1 MQLRGVFVSIAS
13 KQFDVA
19 AARGIQLCLIQL
31 AREARDLG
39 LKFAA
44 AHMDV
49 AALEI
54 ADSVGDVT
62 SDLNAQLSVAND
74 TGLASSKRGQ
84 A

>member
-1 MQLRGVFVSIAS
+1 MSIPG
-13 KQFDVA
+13 KPFDVA

-54 ADSVGDVT
+54 ADSVGAENVGDVT
-62 SDLNAQLSVAND
+62 RDLHAQLSVAND
-74 TGLASSKRGQ
+74 AGVASPNREQ